1 MKRVGED
8 PDKPLRESAA
18 GMEIDESELRTYND
32 GNPKQPSTTD
42 DKGAGDRDDRDWGA
56 WKPRSRQVAKVD
68 ESERRLVPRKEGEIS
83 ELHKKLLN
91 PARFDYDPD
100 FARAGSLQFMHPLQC
115 SKVLGRPYP
124 EDLEH
129 KGQKAFN
136 DDITA
141 YREPKPIEDPADL
154 GPEPPPDGAIFWG
167 VPEEVLTD
175 PRLVVL
181 KVGVPEN
188 CPGPE
193 PRGWLDGL
201 KRRKWYEK
209 AQAPEIRPIHPASY
223 FRKGDQ
229 LHQDKTFGVFYH
241 PKYYGKTK
249 DQKMAEIQQNQD
261 SMIMDSR
268 ASLAASFTKN

>member
-1 MKRVGED
+1 MF
-8 PDKPLRESAA
+8 L
-18 GMEIDESELRTYND
+18 
-32 GNPKQPSTTD
+32 
-42 DKGAGDRDDRDWGA
+42 
-56 WKPRSRQVAKVD
+56 
-68 ESERRLVPRKEGEIS
+68 
-83 ELHKKLLN
+83 
-91 PARFDYDPD
+91 
-100 FARAGSLQFMHPLQC
+100 
-115 SKVLGRPYP
+115 VLGRPYP
-124 EDLEH
+124 EDLQN
-129 KGQKAFN
+129 KGQKAFD

-141 YREPKPIEDPADL
+141 YREPAPIQDPSEL

-209 AQAPEIRPIHPASY
+209 AQAPEIRRVFKYIFESGQLKKQGSRRPSRLTIDIILKIPKRPVHPASY
-223 FRKGDQ
+223 FKKGDQ

-249 DQKMAEIQQNQD
+249 EEKMGEIQVKLELLIGQ
-261 SMIMDSR
+261 
-268 ASLAASFTKN
+268 